1 MMVIGL
7 TGGIATGKSTV
18 SRLLQQLGV
27 PVFDADLAAR
37 QVLLPGEPAWQAL
50 AAQDNGRYITA
61 SGEVDRAALA
71 ARVFGDAVF
80 RNWLNELT
88 HARIRAAAEAFL
100 REQRAAGTA
109 VAVLDVPLLFEA
121 HWESLVDEIWV
132 VTAEEDVQCRRLMQ
146 RDGIEEAGARE
157 KMRSQWPVADKVKR
171 AQVVLDNNRD
181 QQALA
186 AAVGRAWQGLLARLD
201 KGGKV

>member
-1 MMVIGL
+1 MVTIGL

-18 SRLLQQLGV
+18 SRMLRQLGA

-50 AAQDNGRYITA
+50 AAKENGKYITA

-71 ARVFGDAVF
+71 ARVFGDAAF
-80 RNWLNELT
+80 RAWLNSLT
-88 HARIRAAAEAFL
+88 HARIRQAAEAFL
-100 REQRAAGTA
+100 REQRAAGAA

-132 VTAEEDVQCRRLMQ
+132 VTADEDVQCRRLMM
-146 RDGIEEAGARE
+146 RDGIDEASARE
-157 KMRSQWPVADKVKR
+157 KMRSQWPLADKVKR
-171 AQVVLDNNRD
+171 AQVVFDNNRD
-181 QQALA
+181 QQALER
-186 AAVGRAWQGLLARLD
+186 AVRRAWQALLERI
-201 KGGKV
+201 G